1 MLQVFDLT
9 KSYGTQ
15 VLFDNVSFSMS
26 PGERLGLVGR
36 NGQGKSTL
44 LRLILGEESPDSGRI
59 MIPGR
64 YKLGHL
70 QQHLEFSQPTVLAEA
85 CLGLPPHEKEFEY
98 KVEAVLFGLG
108 FTSEDLDRPPEE
120 FSGGFQIR
128 IQLAKL
134 LVSEPNLL
142 LLDEPTNYLDI
153 VSVRWLER
161 YLNAW
166 PNELIVITH
175 DRDFMDKVTTH
186 TMGIQRRKLRK
197 IKGGT
202 AKLAEQ
208 FEQEDE
214 VHEKTRKNEEKKR
227 KQVERFIERFRA
239 QPGKAS
245 TVQSRVKLLEKQKPL
260 GELLDEQT
268 LDFSFSQAPFNTRT
282 MLEARALT
290 FDYPSRHG
298 DSIEQPLIDRLTF
311 HVDCGER
318 VGVIG
323 RNGKGKSTLLRL
335 LAGELEPLAGEV
347 HRHDEVK
354 LGYFGQTNIN
364 RLSNEMTV
372 EAEVQSA
379 NEMLGRTAVRSI
391 CGAMMFS
398 GDAAEKKVGVLSGG
412 EKSRTLLGKIL
423 ARPSNL
429 LLLDEPTNHLDIDSI
444 EAMMD
449 ALESYDGA
457 VVIVTHS
464 ELILSRLATKLIYFQ
479 GGTVKVYPGGYDD
492 FLDQIGWDDEQEV
505 Y

>member
-1 MLQVFDLT
+1 MLQITELS

-15 VLFDNVSFSMS
+15 VIFDNVSFSMS

-36 NGQGKSTL
+36 NGEGKSTL

-59 MIPGR
+59 SLPGR
-64 YKLGHL
+64 YRVGHL
-70 QQHLEFSQPTVLAEA
+70 QQHLEFTEDSVLEEA

-108 FTSEDLDRPPEE
+108 FAQEDLSRPCSE

-161 YLNAW
+161 YLKAW
-166 PNELIVITH
+166 SNELILITH
-175 DRDFMDKVTTH
+175 DREFMDRVTTR
-186 TMGIQRRKLRK
+186 TMGVWRRRLRK

-202 AKLAEQ
+202 EKLYEQ
-208 FEQEDE
+208 FEMEDE
-214 VHEKTRKNEEKKR
+214 VHEKTRKTQAAKR

-245 TVQSRVKLLEKQKPL
+245 TVQSRVKLLEKQ
-260 GELLDEQT
+260 ELLEELPSEQT
-268 LDFSFSQAPFNTRT
+268 LDFSFNQAAFNTRT
-282 MLEARALT
+282 MLHARALT
-290 FDYPSRHG
+290 FDYPGRHA
-298 DSIEQPLIDRLTF
+298 DSIEEPLIDRLTF

-318 VGVIG
+318 IGVIG

-335 LAGELEPLAGEV
+335 LAGELEPVAGEV
-347 HRHDEVK
+347 ARHDELK
-354 LGYFGQTNIN
+354 LGYFGQTNIA
-364 RLSNEMTV
+364 RLSPGMTV
-372 EAEVQSA
+372 EQEIQSA
-379 NEMLGRTAVRSI
+379 NEMLGRTAVRGI

-398 GDAAEKKVGVLSGG
+398 GDLAEKKVAVLSGG
-412 EKSRTLLGKIL
+412 ERSRTLLGKIL

-429 LLLDEPTNHLDIDSI
+429 LLLDEPTNHLDIESI
-444 EAMMD
+444 ESMME
-449 ALESYDGA
+449 ALESYAGA

-464 ELILSRLATKLIYFQ
+464 ELILKRLATKLIYFQ
-479 GGTVKVYPGGYDD
+479 AGKVQEYPGGYED